1 MIANHPLHLRGRTP
15 EIERGPRLGLG
26 NAPPHRRRAVGAKE
40 HQRRPRRIDDR
51 NGERRAVQNPAL
63 RQNFIGQPPRGVEIE
78 HANLF
83 HLIGMIA
90 LIQNLSPC
98 GR

>member
-1 MIANHPLHLRGRTP
+1 MRPHIGGAPSVRKSTNGVPDGSTTATASGAQSRTRP
-15 EIERGPRLGLG
+15 CARTSS
-26 NAPPHRRRAVGAKE
+26 ASRRA
-40 HQRRPRRIDDR
+40 
-51 NGERRAVQNPAL
+51 
-63 RQNFIGQPPRGVEIE
+63 VEIE